1 MTPDTAL
8 KLAIYAFTADHAR
21 VPTVADLAPRLGLAA
36 AGAAPGVA
44 LDWSLL
50 PPAQAASVATSAT
63 ESRRS
68 KCGGIGSPWGSRS
81 LDLPH

>member
-36 AGAAPGVA
+36 ADVKA
-44 LDWSLL
+44 
-50 PPAQAASVATSAT
+50 
-63 ESRRS
+63 
-68 KCGGIGSPWGSRS
+68 
-81 LDLPH
+81 